1 MGFQGLGERTDD
13 TRFRNPQSSRE
24 DTSFLRGIG
33 SQMQAQTPSASDARA
48 SLHRRFTTNT
58 VPQLSSLSPLS
69 PIAQQRR
76 AAAEPV
82 SDLSSALEKKKL
94 EFEFLRE
101 QRRRFAAEMQLI
113 DLQSKR
119 EEDEMHRLAQD
130 LSHIRTSGHQS
141 EPTTPPEYRDN
152 GFPSAFSRPSRF
164 SSASMTSPP
173 GSSFLSNRPSRAG
186 SQVTS
191 PPQAYKTQPISH
203 ISSKSMPGSRRNSD
217 EEDDEDLF
225 DYAVSTMNP
234 RSGVALN
241 RNSMPVTGYDL
252 QNRFTNEM
260 PDLSSVLGHINTAG
274 FLFGDEDHSV
284 KRNQPSPNIKSY
296 LQMNTTD
303 DKFPILVRRDGSDMH
318 LSASSAA
325 LDLALSQSPGSDALP
340 NGWPS
345 FVRHRAGQHSMP
357 MNQLHDSAADAYEP
371 EEAGGNGVVTPTKN
385 MAVNRHSLEVKFS
398 PFGENKR
405 PGLLANPPHG
415 AANGMPKLQSSY
427 STNDIPTMKNT
438 NGVNASVGLPQK
450 THAEQHFHN
459 HNANMGRIPQNAVGN
474 RQSRD
479 LSGGDSQEQKS
490 PYQQIH
496 SALHAG
502 AAPFGPTMTSAAANS
517 AMTSSAMAQ
526 YAAPAYYGGYGMA
539 MMGMGMGN
547 MQQAQWNNQMPM
559 YSGGYGAYG
568 QGYQQFPQ
576 GRVHDN
582 QSRALVDRRRRP
594 DHGDDS
600 RFANMALESVEDEI
614 LGLCKDQHGCRF
626 LQKKLEDR
634 KPEHVQLIF
643 EKVNDY
649 VVELM
654 TDPFGNYL
662 CQKLLEYTN
671 DEQRTV
677 LINNAAPQMV
687 TIALN
692 QHGTRALQKMIEFIS
707 TPEQI
712 QTVIHAFGNQVV
724 TLIQDLNGNHVIQ
737 KCLNH
742 LSAQDAQFIFDAV
755 GANCI
760 IVGTHRHGCC
770 VLQRCID
777 HASGPQKVQLV
788 RQITKEAFALVQ
800 DPFGNYVVQYILD
813 LNETSFTHPLCVA
826 FRGHVPALS
835 KQKFSSNVVEKCIR
849 VADKEHR
856 RLLIE
861 ELMHPKE
868 LEKLLRDPYANYV
881 VQTAMDYADPEM
893 KVRLIDAIRPILPGI
908 RQTPYGRRIQQ
919 KIQDAETRRMSA
931 LGGTMSA
938 LCGSMAALDPVPAQ
952 APLQLTAGFHTG
964 FQNPTS
970 SYATAANSYGA
981 NIAAPQP
988 HRLSNPPLPNH
999 LQNTVQQPFFSR
1011 GGQANGINYF

>member
-1 MGFQGLGERTDD
+1 
-13 TRFRNPQSSRE
+13 
-24 DTSFLRGIG
+24 
-33 SQMQAQTPSASDARA
+33 
-48 SLHRRFTTNT
+48 
-58 VPQLSSLSPLS
+58 
-69 PIAQQRR
+69 
-76 AAAEPV
+76 
-82 SDLSSALEKKKL
+82 
-94 EFEFLRE
+94 
-101 QRRRFAAEMQLI
+101 
-113 DLQSKR
+113 
-119 EEDEMHRLAQD
+119 
-130 LSHIRTSGHQS
+130 
-141 EPTTPPEYRDN
+141 
-152 GFPSAFSRPSRF
+152 
-164 SSASMTSPP
+164 
-173 GSSFLSNRPSRAG
+173 
-186 SQVTS
+186 
-191 PPQAYKTQPISH
+191 
-203 ISSKSMPGSRRNSD
+203 
-217 EEDDEDLF
+217 
-225 DYAVSTMNP
+225 
-234 RSGVALN
+234 
-241 RNSMPVTGYDL
+241 MPVTGYDL

-284 KRNQPSPNIKSY
+284 KKNQPSPNIKSY

-303 DKFPILVRRDGSDMH
+303 DKFPILVRRDGSDMR

-547 MQQAQWNNQMPM
+547 MQQPQWNNQMPM
-559 YSGGYGAYG
+559 YSGGYGTYG

-576 GRVHDN
+576 GRMHDN

-594 DHGDDS
+594 DHGDGECQISSLSCSSGTDKILVDS

-654 TDPFGNYL
+654 T
-662 CQKLLEYTN
+662 
-671 DEQRTV
+671 
-677 LINNAAPQMV
+677 
-687 TIALN
+687 
-692 QHGTRALQKMIEFIS
+692 GTR
-707 TPEQI
+707 P
-712 QTVIHAFGNQVV
+712 
-724 TLIQDLNGNHVIQ
+724 
-737 KCLNH
+737 
-742 LSAQDAQFIFDAV
+742 
-755 GANCI
+755 
-760 IVGTHRHGCC
+760 
-770 VLQRCID
+770 
-777 HASGPQKVQLV
+777 
-788 RQITKEAFALVQ
+788 
-800 DPFGNYVVQYILD
+800 
-813 LNETSFTHPLCVA
+813 
-826 FRGHVPALS
+826 
-835 KQKFSSNVVEKCIR
+835 
-849 VADKEHR
+849 
-856 RLLIE
+856 
-861 ELMHPKE
+861 
-868 LEKLLRDPYANYV
+868 
-881 VQTAMDYADPEM
+881 
-893 KVRLIDAIRPILPGI
+893 
-908 RQTPYGRRIQQ
+908 
-919 KIQDAETRRMSA
+919 
-931 LGGTMSA
+931 
-938 LCGSMAALDPVPAQ
+938 
-952 APLQLTAGFHTG
+952 
-964 FQNPTS
+964 
-970 SYATAANSYGA
+970 
-981 NIAAPQP
+981 
-988 HRLSNPPLPNH
+988 
-999 LQNTVQQPFFSR
+999 
-1011 GGQANGINYF
+1011 